1 MALGTGTITEPG
13 AESLIE
19 LEVGLVIKPGVRPT
33 MKLKVGPATE
43 PWAGPATEPGVG
55 LVDKEELLVTIVS
68 IIIINV
74 DTSGLHNLIR
84 IYNDKK

>member
-33 MKLKVGPATE
+33 MKLKSGASNRAMSGAGNRTRSRVGRQR
-43 PWAGPATEPGVG
+43 G
-55 LVDKEELLVTIVS
+55 
-68 IIIINV
+68 II
-74 DTSGLHNLIR
+74 GHNSFYYNHQRWYKR
-84 IYNDKK
+84 IA